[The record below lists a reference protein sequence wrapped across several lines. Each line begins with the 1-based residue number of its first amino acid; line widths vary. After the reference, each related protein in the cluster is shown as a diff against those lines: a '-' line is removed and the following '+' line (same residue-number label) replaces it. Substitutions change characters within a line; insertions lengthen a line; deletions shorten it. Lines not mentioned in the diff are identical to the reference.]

1 MASELGR
8 RIRDQRQILGIG
20 VREFA
25 RRINKSPAF
34 ITNLELDDNPPSASE
49 ETLREIAK
57 QLTLDPYEIITL
69 AGKTPQEVAPE
80 DALDA
85 ALYRKVKALS
95 RGDKEALLGRLPEPI
110 APSEISLPHPRR
122 D

>member
-1 MASELGR
+1 MASDLGR
-8 RIRDQRQILGIG
+8 RIRDQRQALNIG

-25 RRINKSPAF
+25 RRIGKSPAF
-34 ITNLELDDNPPSASE
+34 ITNLELEDNPPSASE

-57 QLTLDPYEIITL
+57 QLTLDPYELITL
-69 AGKTPQEVAPE
+69 AGKTPQEVAPD

-95 RGDKEALLGRLPEPI
+95 RGEKEELLGKLRDP
-110 APSEISLPHPRR
+110 ASPSEIPFPHTRR